1 MFKRAHLYFS
11 LIFLFILGCKD
22 GYIALW
28 KDSDPEPLRVFP
40 YSVSSLPEADQ
51 RALEQGIPIGDEGT
65 LLRLLEDYLS

>member
-1 MFKRAHLYFS
+1 MIKRMQLYLS

-28 KDSDPEPLRVFP
+28 RDSDPEPVRVFP

-51 RALEQGIPIGDEGT
+51 KALEKGIRIESEED
-65 LLRLLEDYLS
+65 LLRLMEDYLS